1 MSGTT
6 TECDDVKARDVDVSA
21 HDTTPKLS
29 SHHCVLRFGGVET
42 VVEL

>member
-42 VVEL
+42 VFEL

>member
-21 HDTTPKLS
+21 HDTTPELS
-29 SHHCVLRFGGVET
+29 SHRCVSKFGGVET